1 MLIYIPP
8 PPAQQP
14 NTGQVPRSQTTT
26 HHSRAPL
33 YKGSARHRDLYLT
46 TRKSQETGTSMSP
59 AEFEPAIPASERPE
73 TFVLDRSAT
82 GIGHPA
88 KLQILDEHPV
98 EEKAASMRMVNYAE

>member
-1 MLIYIPP
+1 
-8 PPAQQP
+8 
-14 NTGQVPRSQTTT
+14 
-26 HHSRAPL
+26 
-33 YKGSARHRDLYLT
+33 
-46 TRKSQETGTSMSP
+46 MSP